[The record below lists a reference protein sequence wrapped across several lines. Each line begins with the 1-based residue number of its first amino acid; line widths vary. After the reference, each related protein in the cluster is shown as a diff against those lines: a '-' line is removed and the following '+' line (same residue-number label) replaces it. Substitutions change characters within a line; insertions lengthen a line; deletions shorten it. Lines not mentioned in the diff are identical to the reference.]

1 MNRVD
6 GKMKV
11 TGAAQFTADF
21 KPQNT
26 AYAVILQSTIAHGR
40 IARMDIGKAES
51 VDGVLGI
58 LTPRN
63 APKLPGAESRISVLQ
78 NSDIEYNNQP
88 IGVVVAETRE
98 QAVHAAALIKVRYD
112 FLPSK
117 LDFQSGFVRGYP
129 GSHNGEPG
137 DLAFGNVDEGL
148 SRAEV
153 RIDQVYRTPIMHH
166 NRMEPHATVAQWDG
180 DRLTIYDTTQNI
192 SGHKQKLAA
201 MFGLPAEN
209 VRVVSLCLGGG
220 FGCKG
225 EVWSHTVLAAMAARF
240 VKRPVKLVLDRP
252 QMFGP
257 VGARPQ
263 TYQHLTLGAG
273 RDGKLTAIRHEVLA
287 HTSYIE
293 DYLESSA
300 FPTRVMYACPNVST
314 MHRLVQLNLGT
325 PTYARAPGVAT
336 GTYAIE
342 VAMDELAYAVH
353 MDPLALRQANYA
365 EVDPQSKLP
374 FTGKHLNECY
384 SQGAERFGWSKRNP
398 EPGSMREESS
408 GLRIGLGMATETYP
422 ANRRAA
428 SALVRMNP
436 DGRVLVACG
445 THEIGGGTY
454 SILAQLAAETLGVSV
469 DRVDVQLG
477 DTLQPEAPISAGSM
491 TTASVAPA
499 VLKAANQLKAKLQ
512 ERIASPSSNPNDA
525 VEAVAKVEPDETLKQ
540 RASAHSFGAVF
551 AEVSVDPELG
561 TVKVRRIVAVYDVGK
576 VLNEK
581 TARSQFVGGIIWG
594 ISLAL
599 HENTLVDTRTGRVA
613 NGNLSEYHVP
623 VHADIGE
630 IDVSVLNIPDTVFN
644 PAGVRG
650 IGEIGITGTAAA
662 ISNAVFHATG
672 IRIRDLPITLDKLHS
687 LSKSL

>member
-1 MNRVD
+1 
-6 GKMKV
+6 
-11 TGAAQFTADF
+11 
-21 KPQNT
+21 
-26 AYAVILQSTIAHGR
+26 
-40 IARMDIGKAES
+40 MDVGKAEHA
-51 VDGVLGI
+51 DGVLGVI
-58 LTPRN
+58 TPRN
-63 APKLPGAESRISVLQ
+63 APKLPGAESRISILQ
-78 NSDIEYNNQP
+78 NSNVEYNNQP
-88 IGVVVAETRE
+88 IGVVVAESYE

-129 GSHNGEPG
+129 GTHNGEPG
-137 DLAFGNVDEGL
+137 DLAFGDIDEGL
-148 SRAEV
+148 SHAEV

-166 NRMEPHATVAQWDG
+166 NPMEPHASVAQWDG
-180 DRLTIYDTTQNI
+180 DRLTIHDTTQNI

-201 MFGLPAEN
+201 IFGIPAEN
-209 VRVVSLCLGGG
+209 VHVVSVFLGGG

-225 EVWSHTVLAAMAARF
+225 EVWSHSVLAAMAARY
-240 VKRPVKLVLDRP
+240 VRRPVKLVLDRP

-342 VAMDELAYAVH
+342 VAMDELAYALR

-365 EVDPQSKLP
+365 EVDPHSKLP
-374 FTGKHLNECY
+374 FTGKHLDECY
-384 SQGAERFGWSKRNP
+384 SRGADRFGWSKRNP

-408 GLRIGLGMATETYP
+408 GLRIGWGMATETYP
-422 ANRRAA
+422 ANRRPA
-428 SALVRMNP
+428 SALVRMKP

-454 SILAQLAAETLGVSV
+454 SMLAQVAAETLGISA
-469 DRVDVQLG
+469 DRIDVQLG
-477 DTLQPEAPISAGSM
+477 DTLLPEAPISAGSM
-491 TTASVAPA
+491 TAASVTPA
-499 VLKAANQLKAKLQ
+499 VQAAATQLKAKLQ
-512 ERIASPSSNPNDA
+512 GRSANPNDA
-525 VEAVAKVEPDETLKQ
+525 VEAEAKVAPDEMLKQ
-540 RASAHSFGAVF
+540 KASPHSFGAVF
-551 AEVSVDPELG
+551 AEVAVDPELG
-561 TVKVRRIVAVYDVGK
+561 TVKVRRIVAVYDVGR
-576 VLNEK
+576 VINEQ
-581 TARSQFVGGIIWG
+581 TGRSQFIGGIVWG

-599 HENTLVDTRTGRVA
+599 HENTLVDARTGRVA

-623 VHADIGE
+623 VNADIGE
-630 IDVSVLNIPDTVFN
+630 IDVSALNIPDMVFN
-644 PAGVRG
+644 SVGARG

-672 IRIRDLPITLDKLHS
+672 IRVRDLPITLDKLNTHQQS
-687 LSKSL
+687 R